1 MRSGLKSLDLLLNK
15 GINRIALTAIL
26 IAIPSLLVEDATAQ
40 TRKAQGPAPK
50 VELSELRQEFIK
62 ATNDYRASLEK
73 LLLSYEVSLTRA
85 QERLKQSEDL
95 YEAGLISRSKL
106 AETEAEVA
114 IAQEKIDEARK
125 QMTGADAQ
133 VANILL
139 EAKAEAQIAK
149 TRIARGSLV
158 RTTSYIRYQGSSG
171 WGLSEAWKV
180 QRFFQDTFKT
190 PLPVA
195 VFGQGAIH
203 VRWRL
208 DHRNAMDISLHPDS
222 VEGQSLMNFLRAN
235 GIPFLAFRGAIPGTA
250 TGPHIH
256 IGHPSHRY

>member
-1 MRSGLKSLDLLLNK
+1 MAVILITIPSGLV
-15 GINRIALTAIL
+15 G
-26 IAIPSLLVEDATAQ
+26 DASAQ
-40 TRKAQGPAPK
+40 NRKAKATAPK
-50 VELSELRQEFIK
+50 VELSELREEFIK
-62 ATNDYRASLEK
+62 ATNDYKASLEK
-73 LLLSYEVSLTRA
+73 LLISYEVSLTRA
-85 QERLKQSEDL
+85 QERLKQSKHL
-95 YEAGLISRSKL
+95 YEEGLISRSKL

-114 IAQEKIDEARK
+114 VAQEKIDDASK

-133 VANILL
+133 IANILL

-158 RTTSYIRYQGSSG
+158 RTTSYIRYQGNSG
-171 WGLSEAWKV
+171 WGLSEAWKI

-208 DHRNAMDISLHPDS
+208 NHRNAMDISLHPDS
-222 VEGQSLMNFLRAN
+222 VEGQAVMNFLRAN